1 MCSVPDNYF
10 LNNENDSIP
19 PRSQRQRGEF
29 FHSRC
34 RYSGGM
40 SSLHIDWTAL
50 RKLFFSKKWGR
61 WWWELDYIA
70 TVVCFV
76 FHLYLFPSNPQLSL
90 APFFYWR
97 PHLILSITLNKDE
110 SVVVLAFFVFYA
122 LTHWYSGR
130 WDCCPQNVWHFTHP
144 AYFIH
149 LTRPTQSNLIVEQN
163 HVYFSTFW
171 FMFYS
176 FLTPPR

>member
-40 SSLHIDWTAL
+40 SSLHMDWTAL

-61 WWWELDYIA
+61 WWWELDYIHSHSRLL
-70 TVVCFV
+70 CISFV
-76 FHLYLFPSNPQLSL
+76 FVPIKSSVKPGALLLLTPTSYPVNYPEQRWVSQSL
-90 APFFYWR
+90 
-97 PHLILSITLNKDE
+97 
-110 SVVVLAFFVFYA
+110 
-122 LTHWYSGR
+122 
-130 WDCCPQNVWHFTHP
+130 
-144 AYFIH
+144 
-149 LTRPTQSNLIVEQN
+149 
-163 HVYFSTFW
+163 FW
-171 FMFYS
+171 FSLCFMLWPIGIVAGETVALKMYDILPTLPTLS
-176 FLTPPR
+176 TWPTLPSRI